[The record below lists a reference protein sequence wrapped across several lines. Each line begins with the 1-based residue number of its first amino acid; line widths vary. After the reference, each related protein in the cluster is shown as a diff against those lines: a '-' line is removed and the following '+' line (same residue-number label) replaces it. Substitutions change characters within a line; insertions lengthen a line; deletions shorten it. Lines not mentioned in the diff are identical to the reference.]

1 MTTATILRPDFVA
14 NAVGIGYRYSDVR
27 AKTYGL
33 ADYRRALTVHPSQ
46 ITVADMAGPFKA
58 IYARR
63 YAAWDDRVVYGVDN
77 TPIGW

>member
-1 MTTATILRPDFVA
+1 MTATILIGDFLA
-14 NAVGIGYRYSDVR
+14 NAVSIGYRYSEVR
-27 AKTYGL
+27 ATVRSL
-33 ADYRRALTVHPSQ
+33 ADYRRALTVHPSE

-77 TPIGW
+77 TLIGW